1 MLFWVEPGEDR
12 KRAACR
18 RYSNLRLFRVYVKAG
33 YNFIGFNR
41 KALMDDDRPVTRRD
55 LTELNQELKQ
65 EFKQE
70 MLASRQEMEHQF
82 RHFADSLTE
91 MMRDIETK
99 MLTAFHGY
107 AKGTGARIQRTEIS
121 EAANAARIE
130 ALESR
135 VLELETRQGL

>member
-1 MLFWVEPGEDR
+1 
-12 KRAACR
+12 
-18 RYSNLRLFRVYVKAG
+18 
-33 YNFIGFNR
+33 
-41 KALMDDDRPVTRRD
+41 MDDDRPVTRRD
-55 LTELNQELKQ
+55 LAELKQ
-65 EFKQE
+65 EMKH
-70 MLASRQEMEHQF
+70 L
-82 RHFADSLTE
+82 ADSMME

>member
-1 MLFWVEPGEDR
+1 
-12 KRAACR
+12 
-18 RYSNLRLFRVYVKAG
+18 
-33 YNFIGFNR
+33 
-41 KALMDDDRPVTRRD
+41 MDDDRPVTRRD
-55 LTELNQELKQ
+55 LNELKQELKQ
-65 EFKQE
+65 EF
-70 MLASRQEMEHQF
+70 RQELEQGL

-135 VLELETRQGL
+135 VLELETRQRP

>member
-1 MLFWVEPGEDR
+1 
-12 KRAACR
+12 
-18 RYSNLRLFRVYVKAG
+18 
-33 YNFIGFNR
+33 
-41 KALMDDDRPVTRRD
+41 MDDDRPVTSQD
-55 LTELNQELKQ
+55 INDQKQKLKQ
-65 EFKQE
+65 EFIH
-70 MLASRQEMEHQF
+70 MILASSQEMEHQF

-107 AKGTGARIQRTEIS
+107 AKGTGARLQRTEIS

>member
-1 MLFWVEPGEDR
+1 
-12 KRAACR
+12 
-18 RYSNLRLFRVYVKAG
+18 
-33 YNFIGFNR
+33 
-41 KALMDDDRPVTRRD
+41 MDDGRPVTRRD
-55 LTELNQELKQ
+55 LDELKH

-70 MLASRQEMEHQF
+70 LQTFRQGMEQEFKHELQTF
-82 RHFADSLTE
+82 RQGMEQELRHFADSMTE
-91 MMRDIETK
+91 MMRDTETK

-107 AKGTGARIQRTEIS
+107 AKGTAARIQRTEIS

>member
-1 MLFWVEPGEDR
+1 
-12 KRAACR
+12 
-18 RYSNLRLFRVYVKAG
+18 
-33 YNFIGFNR
+33 
-41 KALMDDDRPVTRRD
+41 MDDDRPVTRRD
-55 LTELNQELKQ
+55 LAELKQ
-65 EFKQE
+65 ELKHELKQDLKQE
-70 MLASRQEMEHQF
+70 LLAFRQGMEHDM

>member
-1 MLFWVEPGEDR
+1 MCL
-12 KRAACR
+12 
-18 RYSNLRLFRVYVKAG
+18 KAG
-33 YNFIGFNR
+33 YNLIGFNR

-55 LTELNQELKQ
+55 LNELKQ
-65 EFKQE
+65 DLRQDLKQE
-70 MLASRQEMEHQF
+70 LLAFRQEMEHELH
-82 RHFADSLTE
+82 HFADSLTE

-130 ALESR
+130 ALEDR
-135 VLELETRQGL
+135 VLELETRQGR

>member
-1 MLFWVEPGEDR
+1 LLFWGDSGEDR

-18 RYSNLRLFRVYVKAG
+18 RYRNLSPFRLCVKAG
-33 YNFIGFNR
+33 YNLIEFNR
-41 KALMDDDRPVTRRD
+41 KVLMDDDRPVTRRD
-55 LTELNQELKQ
+55 LDELKQ
-65 EFKQE
+65 EIKH
-70 MLASRQEMEHQF
+70 L
-82 RHFADSLTE
+82 ADSLTE